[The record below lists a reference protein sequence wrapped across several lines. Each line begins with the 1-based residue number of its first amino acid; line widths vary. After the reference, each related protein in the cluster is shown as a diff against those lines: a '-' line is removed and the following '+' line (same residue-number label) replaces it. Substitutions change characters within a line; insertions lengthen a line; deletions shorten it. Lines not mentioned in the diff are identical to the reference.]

1 MIKGGNMDLQKAD
14 SKEYLE
20 FIDKFAPKTTTDD
33 CFTPPLVYDA
43 VRDWVCKEYGVD
55 KDKIVRPFYPG
66 GDYQNFDYSNGAVV
80 VDNPPFSILSKIC
93 THYLDE
99 CIPFFLFAPALT
111 CLSGKELAMNVCHVM
126 TGSTIT
132 YANGATVET
141 AYVTNLDDPDLVV
154 RTAPDLS
161 YAIKIANETH
171 LKEKKRVL
179 QKNKYPDYVLTAAMA
194 NTYASRGVEYKLRK
208 CDCVKISALDEQKE
222 KKKAIF
228 GGGLLLSERAAAERA
243 AAERA
248 AAERWTL
255 SNREWEIVRS
265 LGDGSV

>member
-1 MIKGGNMDLQKAD
+1 MDLQKAD

-80 VDNPPFSILSKIC
+80 VDNPPFSILAKIC
-93 THYLDE
+93 IFYLDKG
-99 CIPFFLFAPALT
+99 IPFFLFAPALT
-111 CLSGKELAMNVCHVM
+111 CLSGKKSVMEVCHIM

-132 YANGATVET
+132 YANGATVGT
-141 AYVTNLDDPDLVV
+141 AYVTNLDDPDLVL

-161 YAIKIANETH
+161 AAIKVANETH

-194 NTYASRGVEYKLRK
+194 NTYASRGVDYKLRK

-222 KKKAIF
+222 KGKQIF
-228 GGGLLLSERAAAERA
+228 GDGLLLSERAAAERA

-248 AAERWTL
+248 AAERAAAERWTL
-255 SNREWEIVRS
+255 SDREWEIVRN